1 MTLLHKYIFT
11 LKKMTEDEESL
22 SSYRM
27 LMLKYMVYLSGLL
40 LTWDDIAVKFLEM
53 KFWIQMNQF
62 LTECSDQKMNS
73 I

>member
-1 MTLLHKYIFT
+1 MMTLLHKYIFT

-40 LTWDDIAVKFLEM
+40 LT
-53 KFWIQMNQF
+53 
-62 LTECSDQKMNS
+62 
-73 I
+73 